1 VPKDMSAEVEER
13 RQELIECVTNA
24 DETLGEMFL
33 EEKVPNNEQLIVS
46 L

>member
-1 VPKDMSAEVEER
+1 MNAEVEER